1 MMTKRHPKMSSAEA
15 AVRRR
20 AFYLR
25 LPRDTLRTIIA
36 RKEPPA
42 SHAGGNALI
51 SPASPV
57 ARHPASEPHKTS

>member
-1 MMTKRHPKMSSAEA
+1 MKPRPKKSAPEA
-15 AVRRR
+15 LLRRR

-57 ARHPASEPHKTS
+57 ASHPASEPHKTS